1 MAKSAVI
8 NFKATFDSSQI
19 NQGIQDIR
27 KRMSSSHIGDELRN
41 QINDALQGVT
51 TNLPTLEKFM
61 GKTEFNDK
69 ELKNYQSVVQNIIEK
84 IVTLNGLVEKA
95 DFGSAFSSIDL
106 SKMKTFDKQ
115 IESAEEKIKNAQKA
129 MVTGFSETTI
139 GTSNNKAFN
148 NLVEGLIGVPENE
161 LPAKLKEISN
171 EVNQEA
177 GKFIDNLKTLV
188 ETKVSHK
195 TGKANLFE
203 KIFGTAEGVE
213 LKPGKTVNPSQKDS
227 VGAYAIYNS
236 LRDRALQLQDGDT
249 EGYAKVIED
258 FNKFV
263 EEYFKVPEGVQPLFS
278 GIIGPEIADKFT
290 QAVES
295 MSAEDITAAL
305 GVENLKVV
313 SEGEAEKAEALAQ
326 KTALLDEREK
336 ANILTK
342 EQLLEIIKKLGVGL
356 GNTSDEIEKN
366 KEQLAAEAK
375 KAEALADTFDSLA
388 HRITSS
394 VSALTVFDKMKD
406 IVRDA
411 VASVKELDA
420 AFTQIAI
427 VSGQTNEQAWE
438 MFESFNN
445 LARQYSVT
453 TKDLTEGAKLFYQ
466 QGLNAADT
474 MKMVEASTVSAAL
487 GEVTMA
493 EAANT
498 LTSAIQGYNES
509 ADMAMSYTDK
519 IAMVGA
525 ASAADFNELSASM
538 EKTASSAYTAGI
550 DFDHLLG

>member
-69 ELKNYQSVVQNIIEK
+69 ELKNYQSTVQTIIEK
-84 IVTLNGLVEKA
+84 IITLNGLVEKA

-148 NLVEGLIGVPENE
+148 NLVEGLIGVPEDE

-171 EVNQEA
+171 EVNLEA

-195 TGKANLFE
+195 TGKENLFK
-203 KIFGTAEGVE
+203 KIFGTAEGVD
-213 LKPGKTVNPSQKDS
+213 LKAGKTVNPSQKDP

-236 LRDRALQLQDGDT
+236 LRDRVLQLQDGDT
-249 EGYAKVIED
+249 EGYAKIIAD

-313 SEGEAEKAEALAQ
+313 SEGEAEKTEALAQ

-342 EQLLEIIKKLGVGL
+342 EQILELLKKLGAGFDDTNDKI
-356 GNTSDEIEKN
+356 GESR
-366 KEQLAAEAK
+366 EQLAAEAK

-394 VSALTVFDKMKD
+394 VSALTIFDKMKD
-406 IVRDA
+406 IVRDS

>member
-1 MAKSAVI
+1 MAKTAVI

-27 KRMSSSHIGDELRN
+27 KQMSSSHIGDELRN
-41 QINDALQGVT
+41 QINNALQGVT

-69 ELKNYQSVVQNIIEK
+69 ELKSYQSVVQTIIEK
-84 IVTLNGLVEKA
+84 IITLNELVEKT

-129 MVTGFSETTI
+129 MVTGFSETTV

-148 NLVEGLIGVPENE
+148 NLVEGLIGVPEDE
-161 LPAKLKEISN
+161 LPAKLKEISGK
-171 EVNQEA
+171 VNQEA
-177 GKFIDNLKTLV
+177 GKFVENLQNLV
-188 ETKVSHK
+188 KNKVSHK
-195 TGKANLFE
+195 TGKTNLYKE
-203 KIFGTAEGVE
+203 IFGTAEGID
-213 LKPGKTVNPSQKDS
+213 LKEGKTVNPSQKDS
-227 VGAYAIYNS
+227 VGAYAVYNS
-236 LRDRALQLQDGDT
+236 LRERALQLQSGDS
-249 EGYAKVIED
+249 EGYAQIIAD

-278 GIIGPEIADKFT
+278 GIIGPEIADKFS

-336 ANILTK
+336 ANVITK
-342 EQLLEIIKKLGVGL
+342 EQLVAIMKKLEAGL
-356 GNTSDEIEKN
+356 GSTSDELEDSK
-366 KEQLAAEAK
+366 KQLDAEAK

-438 MFESFNN
+438 MFESFND